1 MKTKDKIVV
10 TFVWG
15 IIVFETTCFLSIM
28 APLLYQNVQNYLLK
42 NLPAFIMVIPFF
54 LCVVSLLF
62 ISYYKSTTAA
72 PGSPSVH
79 IVIDTIIKNTHY
91 SDEIE
96 DLKQK
101 ARV

>member
-42 NLPAFIMVIPFF
+42 NLPAFIMFNR
-54 LCVVSLLF
+54 LDC
-62 ISYYKSTTAA
+62 
-72 PGSPSVH
+72 
-79 IVIDTIIKNTHY
+79 
-91 SDEIE
+91 
-96 DLKQK
+96 
-101 ARV
+101 

>member
-42 NLPAFIMVIPFF
+42 NLPAFIMFIKIVTPDPIGKNKFEVFYYLPS
-54 LCVVSLLF
+54 LCNSKILYDNRL
-62 ISYYKSTTAA
+62 
-72 PGSPSVH
+72 
-79 IVIDTIIKNTHY
+79 DC
-91 SDEIE
+91 
-96 DLKQK
+96 
-101 ARV
+101 